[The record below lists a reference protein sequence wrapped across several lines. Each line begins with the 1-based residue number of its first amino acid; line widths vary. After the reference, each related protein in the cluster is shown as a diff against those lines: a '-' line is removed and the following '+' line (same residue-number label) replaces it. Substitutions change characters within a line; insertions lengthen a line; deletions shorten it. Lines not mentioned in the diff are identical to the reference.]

1 MSADFTLLWILLLDS
16 TKQGQTFSLTAIKSW
31 KSFHQLPP
39 TFNVLELHAAHAN
52 YQAKIWLQAN
62 LPMTKIVPGGWKV
75 DDDGT
80 HEIVWSTLLPPIPES
95 CLQLISCGCKRKC
108 RTAAC
113 KCYKS
118 EQVCSLPHVSATQT
132 AASIFTQETLMNT
145 WMMDHTAV

>member
-1 MSADFTLLWILLLDS
+1 
-16 TKQGQTFSLTAIKSW
+16 
-31 KSFHQLPP
+31 
-39 TFNVLELHAAHAN
+39 
-52 YQAKIWLQAN
+52 
-62 LPMTKIVPGGWKV
+62 MTKIVPGGWKV

-80 HEIVWSTLLPPIPES
+80 HEIYLPPIIES
-95 CLQLISCGCKRKC
+95 CLQLIFCGSKIKC

-145 WMMDHTAV
+145 WMMDHTAVQTLMNSWVTQNDSIWTWIVYTCMQTKCDNMIKNFECVNLTENRNFLN